1 MSIAI
6 SEIELE
12 GNAFEKNAVKLMP
25 VSFKAEDN
33 NKYSSTAISF
43 WKYAKNELD
52 LQLFSE
58 PEVLV
63 EQRSGEWF
71 GPMILLSSAVVSGNS
86 ELISV
91 FCGVV
96 SNYLTDFFKGS
107 SESPQIKL
115 KVLYKETKSTKTTE
129 ISYEGDIN
137 GLDKLESSILEV
149 VKRDK
154 S

>member
-12 GNAFEKNAVKLMP
+12 GSEFDKGSFTLMP
-25 VSFKAEDN
+25 VSFNNEDR
-33 NKYSSTAISF
+33 NKYSSTALSF
-43 WKYAKNELD
+43 WKYARNDLD
-52 LQLFSE
+52 IELFSE
-58 PEVLV
+58 PQMLV

-71 GPMILLSSAVVSGNS
+71 GPAILLSSALVTGNS

-96 SNYLTDFFKGS
+96 SNYLTDFFKGN
-107 SESPQIKL
+107 PAPPKIKL
-115 KVLYKETKSTKTTE
+115 KVLYKETKTTKTTE

-137 GLDKLESSILEV
+137 GLDKLESSILDV
-149 VKRDK
+149 VNKG
-154 S
+154 